1 MKSEKLLLEL
11 EQLLEQSGYRLR
23 KERGSFR
30 GAECVIEGDKL
41 VLVNKNKPTESQL
54 GTIARVLGQI
64 DLNGIYVKPLVR
76 KELDKLWDK
85 LDIVP
90 SEAAHDFGTDGVR

>member
-1 MKSEKLLLEL
+1 MKPDKLLLEL

-30 GAECVIEGDKL
+30 GADCIIEGDKL

-54 GTIARVLGQI
+54 GTIARVLSQI
-64 DLNGIYVKPLVR
+64 ELDGTYVKPLVR
-76 KELDKLWDK
+76 KELEKLWDR
-85 LDIVP
+85 LEVTP
-90 SEAAHDFGTDGVR
+90 SETTSDWEIG